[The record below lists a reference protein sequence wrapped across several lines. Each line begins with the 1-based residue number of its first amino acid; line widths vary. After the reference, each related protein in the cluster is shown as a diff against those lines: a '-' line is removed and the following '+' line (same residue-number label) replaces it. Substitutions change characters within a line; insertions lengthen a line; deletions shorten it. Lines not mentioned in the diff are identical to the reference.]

1 MLLQWFWP
9 IILFAPCFLNFLSW
23 FISTHVNKTQAGSDA
38 TWIPTPDLYDNF
50 LISLPS
56 GWTSAAIPSPS
67 CWQLASDGHSRPNS
81 AGSIQNERHP
91 FPKELGSIHLRRGI
105 LDRKLGMSKE
115 GWPCQKG
122 FKLIS
127 KPHPR
132 HTKENSQICYKNNH
146 RDFST
151 SCTCAL
157 GTQWIQTSHWA
168 LSSNLRQ
175 LEAH

>member
-1 MLLQWFWP
+1 M
-9 IILFAPCFLNFLSW
+9 
-23 FISTHVNKTQAGSDA
+23 STRYRLVLMQHGYQPLT
-38 TWIPTPDLYDNF
+38 
-50 LISLPS
+50 SLTTSSYCSPP
-56 GWTSAAIPSPS
+56 GWASTALTRSS

-81 AGSIQNERHP
+81 AGSSQNERHP
-91 FPKELGSIHLRRGI
+91 FPKELGSIHVRRGI

-115 GWPCQKG
+115 GWPRQKG

-132 HTKENSQICYKNNH
+132 HTKESSQICYKNNH

-157 GTQWIQTSHWA
+157 GTQWIQINHWA
-168 LSSNLRQ
+168 FSSNLRQ
-175 LEAH
+175 LLLLSHISYVGLCATP